1 MRVPSYSG
9 NIIRIALQ
17 IDNASS
23 STFKSLLGNS
33 APPGC
38 VVADPRPLLFTR
50 LPASQRQS
58 CEEFLSR
65 VASVQTPFPLR
76 LFKSFIIIKP
86 AYGWVG
92 LRVTS
97 PQLENV
103 RAKLIAQLGTE
114 TMKAERKSLGL
125 KEVRSNWGLS
135 PMVFA
140 LSNLEKEDATRIKNE
155 LQMIFPEESTD
166 SSITL
171 NAIGFSLRET
181 RIHEKN
187 VPHEDLPDKEF
198 PFLG

>member
-1 MRVPSYSG
+1 M
-9 NIIRIALQ
+9 
-17 IDNASS
+17 
-23 STFKSLLGNS
+23 
-33 APPGC
+33 
-38 VVADPRPLLFTR
+38 
-50 LPASQRQS
+50 
-58 CEEFLSR
+58 
-65 VASVQTPFPLR
+65 
-76 LFKSFIIIKP
+76 
-86 AYGWVG
+86 
-92 LRVTS
+92 TS

-171 NAIGFSLRET
+171 NAIEFSLRET